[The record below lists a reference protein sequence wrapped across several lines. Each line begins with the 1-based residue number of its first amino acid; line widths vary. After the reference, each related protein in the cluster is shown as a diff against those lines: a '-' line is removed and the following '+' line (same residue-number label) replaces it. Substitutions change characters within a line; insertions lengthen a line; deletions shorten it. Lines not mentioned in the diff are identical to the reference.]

1 MKVLLKL
8 TLALSVILSFSTFT
22 SCGLQKKGNMDKIVK
37 TANKSLF
44 DTTKIG
50 TMTLKNRFFRASVG
64 DHNPTCAV
72 DDRMLIRYENLAAG
86 GVGTIITGYT
96 LVDSAEKNMAIM
108 GMYDDSFIEGNRRL
122 VETVHSHGANILMQ
136 LVYIGSN
143 FHARELPERIL
154 SASAV
159 PNRNSGITPEA
170 MTSEEIKH
178 VVQEFADAAL
188 RAKKAGFDGVEI
200 HGCHGYLLNQFL
212 SPYYNRRNDEYGGSR
227 ENRSRIVI
235 EVYQAIR
242 NAVGNN
248 YPVFIKVQS
257 SDGYEGGVTNDDCMY
272 LCKELAKLGIDAIEV
287 SGNFMD
293 YNQNTAY
300 FEDIANKIAK
310 QTEVPVIVT
319 GGNRDFHAMQE
330 MLDTTAIDY
339 VGMAR
344 PLLKNPDLINEFYKE
359 YHEK

>member
-1 MKVLLKL
+1 MKSLLKL
-8 TLALSVILSFSTFT
+8 LFALAVIIPVMVATG
-22 SCGLQKKGNMDKIVK
+22 CGAQKKNNMDSIG
-37 TANKSLF
+37 NNHQKSLF

-50 TMTLKNRFFRASVG
+50 PMTLKNRFFRASVG

-72 DDRMLIRYENLAAG
+72 DDRILMRYERLAAG

-96 LVDSAEKNMAIM
+96 LVDSVEKSMAIM
-108 GMYDDSFIEGNRRL
+108 GMFDDSFIEGNRRL
-122 VETVHSHGANILMQ
+122 VETVHSHGANILME

-143 FHARELPERIL
+143 FHSRDLPSRVL

-159 PNRNSGITPEA
+159 TNRNTGITPEA
-170 MTSEEIKH
+170 MTKDDITH
-178 VVQEFADAAL
+178 VVQMFADAAV

-212 SPYYNRRNDEYGGSR
+212 SPYYNRRTDEYGGSR

-235 EVYQAIR
+235 DVYTAIR
-242 NAVGNN
+242 KAVGDG

-257 SDGYEGGVTNDDCMY
+257 SDGYEGRVTNDDCLY
-272 LCKELAKLGIDAIEV
+272 LCNELAKIGIDAIEV

-293 YNQNTAY
+293 YNQGTAY
-300 FEDIANKIAK
+300 FENIADKIAK
-310 QTEVPVIVT
+310 QTGVPVIVT
-319 GGNRDFHAMQE
+319 GGNRDFQTMQE
-330 MLDTTAIDY
+330 MIDTTAIDY

-359 YHEK
+359 YYEK

>member
-22 SCGLQKKGNMDKIVK
+22 SCGLQKKGNMDKIVN

-108 GMYDDSFIEGNRRL
+108 GIYDDSFIEGNRRL

-143 FHARELPERIL
+143 FHARELPERVL

-159 PNRNSGITPEA
+159 PDRNSGITPEA

-178 VVQEFADAAL
+178 VVQKFADAAL

-359 YHEK
+359 YYEK